1 MTRSLFVIAAALI
14 GAPSFAAPQTDA
26 GSVWGAA
33 KPLEKIAAEPCRLNV
48 LTQVN
53 GQALWVELD
62 KGQMSCITHFE
73 AISTFAHW
81 QAQPTADRAI
91 APVSLVWNDATALA
105 DFE

>member
-1 MTRSLFVIAAALI
+1 MTRSLFVMAAALI

-48 LTQVN
+48 LAEVN

-62 KGQMSCITHFE
+62 KDQMSCITHFE
-73 AISTFAHW
+73 AVSTFVRW
-81 QAQPTADRAI
+81 QAQPTTDRAV
-91 APVSLVWNDATALA
+91 APVSLVWNDATAFA
-105 DFE
+105 DSE